1 MDQPLAIRQA
11 LAVKFYDES
20 KERKLDCSLHD
31 CEVAIHLSFGI
42 ATVVF
47 RPDEVAALVNGEDE
61 GWYEAII
68 DYADPGMFG
77 VIRRSLLDAE
87 DECTPLEIRA

>member
-1 MDQPLAIRQA
+1 MDQPLAIRHA

-31 CEVAIHLSFGI
+31 CEVTIHLSFGI
-42 ATVVF
+42 ASIVF
-47 RPDEVAALVNGEDE
+47 RPDEVSAQVNGNDDE

-68 DYADPGMFG
+68 DYADPDMFG

-87 DECTPLEIRA
+87 DECTPFDA